1 MKRLYNV
8 VILGI
13 VSLLTDIS
21 SEMVYPLL
29 PIFLTTT
36 LGASPAIVGLIEGIA
51 ESLASLLKVFSGY
64 IGDKTKR
71 KKELTITGYASST
84 VGKVVLF
91 FAGAWGTVLLSRIID
106 RLGKGIRTAPRDALI
121 ADAADAKARG
131 HAFGLHRAMDTFG
144 AAAGVAI
151 AYLLLTGTSAGSDA
165 ASFRR
170 IFLLSMIPA
179 LLGVSVLFLVRR
191 PEEME
196 ANGKTL
202 AFSWSRLDGR
212 LKAFLLLTFIFT
224 LGNSS
229 NQFLLLRASRLGAST
244 PVVVLM
250 YLVYNLSYG
259 LLSYPAG
266 RLSDKVGRKRVLVAG
281 YLIYGLVYFAFAR
294 VTQLSDLWLL
304 FIVYGFYI
312 AFTHGVEKALLADI
326 APANLRGTVMG
337 LHAALVGTA
346 LLPASFIAGF
356 LWDFFGASAPFY
368 FGGVM
373 GLLAALGLL
382 VILRD
387 SYGAQKTL
395 A

>member
-1 MKRLYNV
+1 MLHLYNV
-8 VILGI
+8 IILGI

-21 SEMVYPLL
+21 TEMVYPLL
-29 PIFLTTT
+29 PIFLTTV
-36 LGASPAIVGLIEGIA
+36 LGASPAIVGVIEGIA
-51 ESLASLLKVFSGY
+51 ESFASLLKVVSGY

-71 KKELTITGYASST
+71 KKQLTLIGYGSSLL
-84 VGKVVLF
+84 GKAVLL
-91 FAGAWGTVLLSRIID
+91 FAGSWGTVLLSRIGD

-151 AYLLLTGTSAGSDA
+151 AYFLLTGVSSGTGTAN
-165 ASFRR
+165 FRR
-170 IFLLSMIPA
+170 IFLLSLIPA
-179 LLGVSVLFLVRR
+179 ILGVLAILLVRR
-191 PEEME
+191 PQKQVQVK
-196 ANGKTL
+196 GKV
-202 AFSWSRLDGR
+202 AFSWRRLDGK
-212 LKAFLLLTFIFT
+212 LKGFLLLTFIFT

-229 NQFLLLRASRLGAST
+229 NQFLLLRASKLGAST
-244 PVVVLM
+244 AVVVLM

-266 RLSDKVGRKRVLVAG
+266 RLSDKVGRRRVLVTG

-294 VTQLSDLWLL
+294 VTQASQLWLL

-312 AFTHGVEKALLADI
+312 AFTHGVEKAFLADV
-326 APANLRGTVMG
+326 APTDLRGTVMG

-356 LWDFFGASAPFY
+356 LWDFFGAPAPFY
-368 FGGVM
+368 FGGTM
-373 GLLAALGLL
+373 GLLAAVGLL

-387 SYGAQKTL
+387 NP
-395 A
+395 